1 MGDSTIYGS
10 QNATLYTSSL
20 KETTDTTNFLFYGK
34 YNADDSANS
43 NLIGENSADDKDT
56 NTITGM
62 LSQNFKV
69 SCGDDTLQNLSYKYG
84 STRVRIYKASVN
96 SKTNVLE
103 RTTEIKYTPDNIAK
117 WQGEK
122 LFEFNDDVND
132 TGLYYLDYYW
142 RLDDGRYLTDTK
154 LVRITAS
161 SYNVEMVTGI
171 LGEKNTVNDNESPKT
186 AIDQYITDNV
196 TDSTDSG
203 SNELVWSP
211 DFASDDKDFSES
223 TVKSYYDDY
232 NETLEYNDNIYY
244 TKTIDL
250 ETNSYRT
257 VVGWRRSTDYMLTT
271 LIIEAI
277 DQNGE
282 VHQMAR
288 VDDLNSSEKN
298 YAFEDAEYVYKYT
311 TYSITQD
318 TETKLF
324 SIEAQDEIPI
334 KFTIS
339 SSDDASFANS
349 IEKYI
354 MFDFTAGV
362 SDGDGQQ
369 TTYSEIKDNLR
380 IVALFRKNTANVTA
394 KKEVLLKDENTA
406 DTVSLQTGSKLTPVY
421 TTDDDGNTV
430 ATDYEYED
438 YEYYN
443 ALSEADS
450 KYDVDNGTLSET
462 DSQDDTKRKAILE
475 GDTLTYRIKLQNTG
489 YFESDIVNIQD
500 TIPENCTYVEDSMA
514 IYRQYVDLD
523 SSGEYGA
530 LELLA
535 SSEVSSEL
543 CEMTEP
549 DSDGNMTWSIASIPL
564 DYDYYVQYKV
574 KVDDLPA
581 DQTSRLLTNTASYD
595 FLCRNGDT
603 SNDFTASNLAD
614 LKANEI
620 FTLSMDV
627 KESEEGKQDRIYT
640 IYFYQRDEEQE
651 YKNIV
656 FTDNFPE
663 QGFNYNSEKGI
674 TIYRGSESSGWTD
687 VTEELE
693 TKVTLTGEGG
703 YFTISGF
710 SITNA
715 DKEYEVVFQGTQQ
728 DIGESYT
735 YTDDTGASVTGTVE
749 EISNKASVTYAEG
762 DNRKGN
768 SISKTERISNTVTTD
783 ETHLYINIEKQID
796 MYEYNATIDKTDP
809 EQSFLMQVAYYADA
823 TAYKNGE
830 ASDIYYTRVNC
841 DEAINGTDGTFSGIY
856 KGNQLVQCDKRG
868 IYVISEATDWSVTD
882 YDYEATTYTD
892 VAIIDTAGNRIYSTN
907 VSKNSAITISADGLE
922 AEVELTRLAYESGAF
937 PTSFGTNITQA
948 PTVTYTNKESLYA
961 YLSGQAYSEN
971 NISVSNQGSTD

>member
-69 SCGDDTLQNLSYKYG
+69 SCGDDALQNLSYKYG
-84 STRVRIYKASVN
+84 STMVRIYKASVN

-514 IYRQYVDLD
+514 IYRQQVDLD

-530 LELLA
+530 LEVLA
-535 SSEVSSEL
+535 SSEVSSKL

-549 DSDGNMTWSIASIPL
+549 DTDGNMTWSIASIPL

-574 KVDDLPA
+574 KVDDLPD
-581 DQTSRLLTNTASYD
+581 DQTSRILTNTASYD

-674 TIYRGSESSGWTD
+674 TIYRGSKSSGWTD
-687 VTEELE
+687 VTERLE

-710 SITNA
+710 SITKA
-715 DKEYEVVFQGTQQ
+715 DEEYKVVFQGTQQ

-796 MYEYNATIDKTDP
+796 MYEYNATIGKTDP
-809 EQSFLMQVAYYADA
+809 EQSFLMQVAYYKDA

-830 ASDIYYTRVNC
+830 VSDIYYTRVNC

-868 IYVISEATDWSVTD
+868 IYVISEATDWSATD

-892 VAIIDTAGNRIYSTN
+892 VEIIDTAGNRIYSTN

-937 PTSFGTNITQA
+937 PTSFGTNIMEA
-948 PTVTYTNKESLYA
+948 PTITYTNSESLYA
-961 YLSGQAYSEN
+961 YVSGQAYSEN
-971 NISVSNQGSTD
+971 NISISNQ